1 MEEDIQKNR
10 YMGSVKVGP
19 KGQIVIPKE
28 VRDMF
33 EIQPGD
39 ALVLFADAQQGIAIQ
54 RYELYEDLFNQTFNG
69 DKNSK
74 SDLDNVVAVIAKFLN
89 DGLKELGIIVDDSVK
104 YLVNSQLIVDSC
116 DKKNPRMEIEV
127 EEIE

>member
-33 EIQPGD
+33 EIRPGD

-69 DKNSK
+69 DKSSK
-74 SDLDNVVAVIAKFLN
+74 SDL
-89 DGLKELGIIVDDSVK
+89 
-104 YLVNSQLIVDSC
+104 
-116 DKKNPRMEIEV
+116 
-127 EEIE
+127 

>member
-54 RYELYEDLFNQTFNG
+54 WRQKFKKWFI
-69 DKNSK
+69 K
-74 SDLDNVVAVIAKFLN
+74 SESA
-89 DGLKELGIIVDDSVK
+89 
-104 YLVNSQLIVDSC
+104 
-116 DKKNPRMEIEV
+116 
-127 EEIE
+127 

>member
-33 EIQPGD
+33 GIQPGD
-39 ALVLFADAQQGIAIQ
+39 ALVLFADAQ
-54 RYELYEDLFNQTFNG
+54 
-69 DKNSK
+69 
-74 SDLDNVVAVIAKFLN
+74 
-89 DGLKELGIIVDDSVK
+89 
-104 YLVNSQLIVDSC
+104 
-116 DKKNPRMEIEV
+116 
-127 EEIE
+127 